1 MRQILLGIILHSA
14 LGGTN
19 LKNLAMV
26 TGVDMD
32 KINQEQDQELGL
44 KVYSMVSIK
53 RPYLL
58 VDHWISFGKTVKG
71 PKVTVA

>member
-1 MRQILLGIILHSA
+1 MRQILLGMILHFA

-32 KINQEQDQELGL
+32 KLDQEQDQGIGENVEKNFLPNFL
-44 KVYSMVSIK
+44 YKV
-53 RPYLL
+53 
-58 VDHWISFGKTVKG
+58 
-71 PKVTVA
+71 

>member
-44 KVYSMVSIK
+44 KI
-53 RPYLL
+53 
-58 VDHWISFGKTVKG
+58 W
-71 PKVTVA
+71 

>member
-32 KINQEQDQELGL
+32 KMNQEQDQELGL
-44 KVYSMVSIK
+44 KVWLTFTFI
-53 RPYLL
+53 
-58 VDHWISFGKTVKG
+58 GKTCLSNTQSNCYKY
-71 PKVTVA
+71 